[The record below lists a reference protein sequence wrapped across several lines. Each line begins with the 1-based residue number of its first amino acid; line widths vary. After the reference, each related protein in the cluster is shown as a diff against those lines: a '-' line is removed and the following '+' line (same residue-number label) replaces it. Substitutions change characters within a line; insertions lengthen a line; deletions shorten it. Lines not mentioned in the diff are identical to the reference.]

1 MGTQYYC
8 LMDADVVVVGSGH
21 NGLTA
26 AAYLAK
32 WGYRVLVLERRS
44 TIGGAV
50 CTEDMF
56 GGFKMDVG
64 GSAHFMIH
72 HTPIVSDLDLG
83 SYGLEY
89 IPLDPFMTAPFDDGS
104 SLSFYQDLDKTCESI
119 AAVNQHDADAYRAFI
134 KRWQPLNEAIFEV
147 FLKPPTI
154 RNFGSTVLLRK
165 FSPTKAE
172 RNDLLRKLFQSYGR
186 LINDTFEDDRVRAAL
201 AWWGAQSGP
210 PPIDAVSAEFIGWH
224 SVIHKK
230 GPARPRGGSGML
242 TQALAAYIRDHGGEV
257 LPDNEVSEILVENGR
272 ASGVRTKNGTTV
284 TAKRV
289 ISNAHVWVTFLQL
302 LKQWIPGDLRS
313 RVEGIHVGNG
323 FGMVVRAAMEDLPK
337 YQLTN
342 VSSDEVVRGLQLL
355 CPSTQYLHD
364 AYADYLRGEPSR
376 DPAVVAMT
384 FSAIDPTI
392 APEGKHS
399 LFLWGQWYPYNL
411 RKGLSW
417 DEITQREAD
426 KLFKVIDR
434 FAPGT
439 HEKLIDMYIQTPPV
453 ISEKHNMPNANVMH
467 VEMLIDQMFMFRPI
481 PELSQYETPL
491 KGLFMANAGMHPGGG
506 IFGAP
511 GYNCAHMVKKSLR
524 KIFR

>member
-1 MGTQYYC
+1 
-8 LMDADVVVVGSGH
+8 MDCDVVVVGSGH

-32 WGYRVLVLERRS
+32 WGYKVLVLERRS

-72 HTPIVSDLDLG
+72 HTPIVEDLNLG
-83 SYGLEY
+83 AYGLHY
-89 IPLDPFMTAPFDDGS
+89 IPLDPFMTAPFEDGS
-104 SLSFYQDLDKTCESI
+104 SVSFYQDLDKTCESI
-119 AAVNQHDADAYRAFI
+119 ASLNEHDADAYRDFI
-134 KRWQPLNEAIFEV
+134 RTWQPLNEAVFEL
-147 FLKPPTI
+147 FLKKPTM
-154 RNFGSTVLLRK
+154 RNFGSTVLLKK
-165 FSPTKAE
+165 FSPTKQE

-186 LINDTFEDDRVRAAL
+186 LINDTFEDDRIRAAL

-224 SVIHKK
+224 SVIHKR

-242 TQALAAYIRDHGGEV
+242 TQALADCIRDHGGDV
-257 LPDNEVSEILVENGR
+257 LPDSEVAEVLVENNK
-272 ASGVRTKNGTTV
+272 AVGVRTGSGATI
-284 TAKRV
+284 TARRV
-289 ISNAHVWVTFLQL
+289 ISNAHVWVTFLEL
-302 LKQWIPGDLRS
+302 LKDWVPADLKR

-323 FGMVVRAAMEDLPK
+323 FGMVVRAAMDKLPE
-337 YQLTN
+337 YNLDSISN
-342 VSSDEVVRGLQLL
+342 DEVVKGLQLL
-355 CPSTQYLHD
+355 CPSTQYLQD

-376 DPAVVAMT
+376 DPAVVGMT
-384 FSAIDPTI
+384 FSAVDPTL
-392 APEGKHS
+392 APAGKHT
-399 LFLWGQWYPYNL
+399 LFLWGQWYPYRL
-411 RKGLSW
+411 RNGLSW
-417 DEITQREAD
+417 DDITQGEAR
-426 KLFKVIDR
+426 KLFSVIDR

-439 HEKLIDMYIQTPPV
+439 SDALIDMYIQTPPA
-453 ISEKHNMPNANVMH
+453 IREKHNMPNANVMH

-481 PELSQYETPL
+481 PELAFYETPL

-511 GYNCAHMVKKSLR
+511 GYNCAHVVRKSLR
-524 KIFR
+524 RRFW